1 VTPRRQRMLMLSA
14 MVLAVGASVF
24 FALRALHG
32 DLLYYLT
39 PTQVFE
45 GRAPKQGDFRLG
57 GLVVPGSIRR
67 RPGSMTIR
75 FVLTDGHHSI
85 PVVYTG
91 VLPDLFRPG
100 QGVVAR
106 GELVGGTF
114 DANEILAKHGP
125 GYHPPGI
132 HSRYNAP
139 HIPYAI
145 PDGPTALASSHP

>member
-1 VTPRRQRMLMLSA
+1 MTPRRQRML
-14 MVLAVGASVF
+14 VLAVMMFAVGASVF

-45 GRAPKQGDFRLG
+45 GRAPAHGDFRLG
-57 GLVVPGSIRR
+57 GLVAPGSVRR
-67 RPGSMTIR
+67 RAGSMTVR
-75 FVLTDGHHSI
+75 FVLTDGHHSL

-106 GELVGGTF
+106 GDLVGGTF
-114 DANEILAKHGP
+114 MANEILAKHGP

-132 HSRYNAP
+132 RSPYNAP
-139 HIPYAI
+139 RIPYAI
-145 PDGPTALASSHP
+145 PHGTTALVSHP

>member
-1 VTPRRQRMLMLSA
+1 MTPRRQRMLMLA
-14 MVLAVGASVF
+14 VMLAAVAASVF
-24 FALRALHG
+24 FALRALRG

-39 PTQVFE
+39 PTQVAE
-45 GRAPKQGDFRLG
+45 GKAPAHGVFRLG
-57 GLVVPGSIRR
+57 GLVLPGSVHRR
-67 RPGSMTIR
+67 AGSMTVR

-85 PVVYTG
+85 PVVFTG

-106 GELVGGTF
+106 GDLVGGTF
-114 DANEILAKHGP
+114 VANEILAKHGP

-139 HIPYAI
+139 RI
-145 PDGPTALASSHP
+145 PDSLPHGTTALVTRP

>member
-85 PVVYTG
+85 PVV
-91 VLPDLFRPG
+91 
-100 QGVVAR
+100 
-106 GELVGGTF
+106 
-114 DANEILAKHGP
+114 
-125 GYHPPGI
+125 
-132 HSRYNAP
+132 
-139 HIPYAI
+139 
-145 PDGPTALASSHP
+145 

>member
-1 VTPRRQRMLMLSA
+1 MF
-14 MVLAVGASVF
+14 MVGGMILAVGASVF
-24 FALRALHG
+24 FALRALRG

-45 GRAPKQGDFRLG
+45 GRAPAHGAFRLG
-57 GLVVPGSIRR
+57 GLVQPGSVRR
-67 RPGSMTIR
+67 RAGSMTVR

-106 GELVGGTF
+106 GDLVRGTF
-114 DANEILAKHGP
+114 VANEILAKHGP

-139 HIPYAI
+139 RIPYAV
-145 PDGPTALASSHP
+145 PHGTMAMVDRP